1 LVEWTALFADV
12 SFYVAFAS
20 IYALLAIGLNI
31 QWGYGGMFNA
41 GIAGFWAI
49 GAYTAAI
56 LTTPPAPPNPFGYPG
71 HLGGYGHLFPR
82 LFGFPTSIL
91 AGMGAAM
98 FITALAALLIAI
110 PTLRLRAD
118 YLAIATLGLARII
131 TIFINNLQSLT
142 GGVFGIDRIPRPF
155 EFGTGLNYLTEASYA
170 AFVGSIL
177 ILVLFLVER
186 MSRSPWG
193 RVMRAVRED
202 EDAAVALGKNTF
214 LLKLQSFVIGASLMG
229 LAGALFAYF
238 ARTITVQNEFTPADT
253 FTIWTMVVVGGSG
266 NHKGAALGAF
276 VFYFLFWFT
285 IRARAWFGLSAVF
298 AEKIFFLQ
306 LVAIG
311 VILILLVLLRPSGLL
326 PEPRRVSRR
335 PRIVLGREGSA

>member
-1 LVEWTALFADV
+1 MPELTAFSADIAFFV
-12 SFYVAFAS
+12 SLAGV
-20 IYALLAIGLNI
+20 YALLAIGLNL

-56 LTTPPAPPNPFGYPG
+56 LTTPPAPANEFGYPG
-71 HLGGYGHLFPR
+71 HLGGFGAFFPR
-82 LFGFPTSIL
+82 IAGFPTAL
-91 AGMGAAM
+91 LVGMVGAM
-98 FITALAALLIAI
+98 VVTALVGMLIAI

-131 TIFINNLQSLT
+131 TILINNLQNLT

-155 EFGTGLNYLTEASYA
+155 EFQGANYLTEVSYA
-170 AFVGSIL
+170 VFVGVIL
-177 ILVLFLVER
+177 LLIYVGIER

-193 RVMRAVRED
+193 RLMRAVRED
-202 EDAAVALGKNTF
+202 EDAVMALGKNTF
-214 LLKLQSFVIGASLMG
+214 ALKLEAFVIGCSLMG

-253 FTIWTMVVVGGSG
+253 FLIWTMVVVGGSG
-266 NHKGAALGAF
+266 NHKGVILGAF
-276 VFYFLFWFT
+276 VFYFLFWFS
-285 IRARAWFGLSAVF
+285 IRAKDYFGLSSLF

-306 LVAIG
+306 LIAIG
-311 VILILLVLLRPSGLL
+311 VVLVALILLRPVGLI
-326 PEPRRVSRR
+326 PEPRKVSRR
-335 PRIVLGREGSA
+335 PRLVLGRRSA